1 MASYRR
7 AVSTEGLVPWGLLEP
22 APFPGHR
29 TTAFHRVSD
38 FHKHTVTQMQQLER
52 KLTLELLIF

>member
-1 MASYRR
+1 MASYIR
-7 AVSTEGLVPWGLLEP
+7 AVSTVGLVPWGLLEP
-22 APFPGHR
+22 APSPGTER
-29 TTAFHRVSD
+29 LLSTVSD